1 MDAVEQRLV
10 EVEREQWERLG
21 KDPKVEGHFAKD
33 FLFPSM
39 LAAGGPWLE
48 IRRWRNSARGSSPF
62 GSSGSTTLGC

>member
-1 MDAVEQRLV
+1 LQVDAVEQRLV

-39 LAAGGPWLE
+39 LAAGGP
-48 IRRWRNSARGSSPF
+48 
-62 GSSGSTTLGC
+62 